1 MNAHDRLLAAIRRQP
16 TDRVPCAPHVS
27 PAIARSMPADEWQ
40 ALLDHT
46 DVTMSVGALADTQI
60 FGGQYL
66 LDHTTVR
73 RDGDTTSTEIE
84 TPQGL
89 LRTRQVR
96 TRDASWVE
104 EHLVKDVHDVERLLS
119 IPYSPPAFDVDTYWA
134 WEAELGEQGLVALG
148 MPSAFRFCLGVLGSQ
163 PLYTLIAD
171 DLELVERLVA
181 TMNERLAAYVEACC
195 EKGVRSFWMG
205 GSEHCGPGVVHP
217 RLFRRLITA
226 YDTRIVAI
234 MHDHDA
240 LVNYHTHGKLHDIL
254 DEIAAIGVDV
264 LSPIETGL
272 RGDVTLAEVKQRVGD
287 RICLKGNL
295 DDMAFL
301 ALASPDEVRAAAE
314 DCLAQAAEGGG
325 YILSGTDAGIYR
337 PEWVESFLV
346 MAEVARGCRYS

>member
-1 MNAHDRLLAAIRRQP
+1 LAAIRRQP
-16 TDRVPCAPHVS
+16 TDRVPCAPHLG
-27 PAIARSMPADEWQ
+27 PGIARAMPADEWQ
-40 ALLDHT
+40 ALLEHT
-46 DVTMSVGALADTQI
+46 DVTMSVSALGDTQI

-66 LDHTTVR
+66 LDHTSMR
-73 RDGDTTSTEIE
+73 REGTTTITEIE
-84 TPQGL
+84 TPKGK
-89 LRTRQVR
+89 LRARQVQ

-104 EHLVKDVHDVERLLS
+104 EHLVKDLDDVDRLLS
-119 IPYSPPAFDVDTYWA
+119 ILYTPPAFDVGTYKA
-134 WEAELGEQGLVALG
+134 WETRLGEQGFVALG
-148 MPSAFRFCLGVLGSQ
+148 MPSAFRFCLGILGSQ
-163 PLYTLIAD
+163 PLYTLMAD
-171 DLELVERLVA
+171 DLNLVERLVA
-181 TMNERLAAYVEACC
+181 TMNERLAVYVEACC

-217 RLFRRLITA
+217 HMFHRLITP

-234 MHDHDA
+234 MHRYDA
-240 LVNYHTHGKLHDIL
+240 VVNYHTHGKLREIL

-264 LSPIETGL
+264 MSPIETGL

-301 ALASPDEVRAAAE
+301 TLATAEEVRAAAE

-337 PEWVESFLV
+337 PEWVGSFLV
-346 MAEVARGCRYS
+346 MAEVAREYRYAKQ